1 MKKDENRIIKHW
13 SWLYEMATTF
23 IREVDMTEE
32 MILGIIKQYASD
44 KNFKFINDKNEEVD
58 IDEETIVYFT
68 SEHNKEIY
76 EK

>member
-1 MKKDENRIIKHW
+1 MKKNKNKIVKHW
-13 SWLYEMATTF
+13 SWLYEMAATF
-23 IREVDMTEE
+23 MREEDMTEE
-32 MILGIIKQYASD
+32 IILGIIKQYASD
-44 KNFKFINDKNEEVD
+44 KNFKFVNDKNEEVD